1 MTKTCLLAHVWGS
14 FIGHWLS
21 KTATQN
27 KGVIMTNELT
37 KWSSRIMQALAL
49 LLVSAVLITVCKN
62 HLDTLRNQ
70 QTGMPDN
77 YVTAAERTQ
86 QLECLTRNIYHE
98 AASEPFEGKVGVA
111 QVTLNRLESGRFANS
126 VCGVVYQKN
135 VFYERVVCQFSW
147 YCENKSRVR
156 PVNSP
161 MWEESETVAK
171 KVLLEGFRLPG
182 LKHAIYYHADYVNP
196 GWNKPRIEKIG
207 RHIFYGERL

>member
-1 MTKTCLLAHVWGS
+1 
-14 FIGHWLS
+14 
-21 KTATQN
+21 
-27 KGVIMTNELT
+27 MTNELA

-49 LLVSAVLITVCKN
+49 LLVSAVLIMVCKN

-77 YVTAAERTQ
+77 YVTAAERTK

-98 AASEPFEGKVGVA
+98 AAGEPFEGKVGVA
-111 QVTLNRLESGRFANS
+111 QVTLNRLESGRFADS

-171 KVLLEGFRLPG
+171 KVLLEGFRLPS

-207 RHIFYGERL
+207 RHIFYGERS